1 MLYYNWRLSMKTRT
15 REDIEFDIKSMIKL
29 REECLK
35 DSKKAFDFLYR
46 AGIICKNGKLR
57 AIYR

>member
-1 MLYYNWRLSMKTRT
+1 MKTRT
-15 REDIEFDIKSMIKL
+15 REDIEFDIQSIKKL

-35 DSKKAFDFLYR
+35 DKKKAFEFLYR

-57 AIYR
+57 AAYR